1 MIMLELLS
9 SNNKNMIDP
18 NNNNVYN
25 DKNVEKE
32 LLDNIDSLSLW
43 GRFEFDIGHFGIYSL
58 RLRNT
63 FCMLI

>member
-1 MIMLELLS
+1 
-9 SNNKNMIDP
+9 MIDP
-18 NNNNVYN
+18 NNNNIYN